1 MTTKGRGLPITAAV
15 LVPTGLAAA
24 MAAPPDRI
32 QGNLQ
37 RLMYVHVPAAWLA
50 FLAFGLTLLG
60 SAGWL
65 WRREDRY
72 DRLAAASAEV
82 GVFFTGLAIVLGS
95 IWGKPVWGVWW
106 TWDPRLITTALLFFV
121 YLGYLALRRATLD
134 PVLRAR
140 RSAVFGVVAFV
151 QVPIVHLSVLW
162 WRSLHQPPT
171 VLRPGDPTIDHV
183 MLAALLLN
191 LAAFTVLF
199 ALLLRSRIRLAAAE
213 EELDLAERSAGS
225 PLAGA
230 AVTAPR
236 LAGWGPGESGRER
249 ARSDG

>member
-1 MTTKGRGLPITAAV
+1 MTKSGKALPITAAV
-15 LVPTGLAAA
+15 LSVAGLLAALT
-24 MAAPPDRI
+24 APPDRI

-50 FLAFGLTLLG
+50 FLGFGLTFAG
-60 SAGWL
+60 SVGWL
-65 WRREDRY
+65 WKREDRF

-82 GVFFTGLAIVLGS
+82 GVFFTGLTIVLGS
-95 IWGKPVWGVWW
+95 IWAKPVWGVWW
-106 TWDPRLITTALLFFV
+106 TWDPRLVTTALLFFV

-134 PVLRAR
+134 PRRRPL

-183 MLAALLLN
+183 MLAALMLN
-191 LAAFTVLF
+191 LTAFTAMF
-199 ALLLRSRIRLAAAE
+199 ALLLRTRMRLARDEQAVEAAPGA
-213 EELDLAERSAGS
+213 DSAL
-225 PLAGA
+225 LAGD
-230 AVTAPR
+230 AVRPPR
-236 LAGWGPGESGRER
+236 LQGSELGV
-249 ARSDG
+249 